1 MNQEATLKRAGDT
14 RWSSHYT
21 TILSV
26 ILLFS
31 SVIDVLEVVENDG
44 TLSEQRAEAS
54 DLLDAIQSFEFA
66 FQLHLMKTVLGISNE
81 LSQALQKK
89 DQDIVNA
96 MSLVKVSKE
105 RLQKL
110 RDNG

>member
-1 MNQEATLKRAGDT
+1 MK
-14 RWSSHYT
+14 
-21 TILSV
+21 
-26 ILLFS
+26 
-31 SVIDVLEVVENDG
+31 
-44 TLSEQRAEAS
+44 
-54 DLLDAIQSFEFA
+54 AIW
-66 FQLHLMKTVLGISNE
+66 GITNE
-81 LSQALQKK
+81 LSQLLQKK